1 MRKIDFK
8 LNGIGAILFLAAV
21 IAAYLFTLFSLH
33 SFIMGFIPG
42 AVLAVSLV
50 IGLILALI
58 LLWIFHALIV
68 LFLVFLA
75 MVRTIFG

>member
-8 LNGIGAILFLAAV
+8 LNGIGAILFLVAV

-42 AVLAVSLV
+42 AALAVSLV

-58 LLWIFHALIV
+58 LLWIFHALTV

-75 MVRTIFG
+75 MVLTIFG